1 MYEIPALL
9 RKELLLEW
17 KQKYALNGL
26 LLYVASMVV
35 VVILAFLDKTQ
46 TVALTPQ
53 AWCIIFWLIQL
64 FVAVNAVA
72 KSFMGESEGQMMY
85 MYGIVSPQALII
97 AKILYNFL
105 LLSFTGMLS
114 FFLYALMTEI
124 KIESLDL
131 FFAALFSGALAFAA
145 NLTLVSA
152 IASKAENKNTLLAVL
167 GFPLTVPILLTLTR
181 LTQQTLTGVG
191 FPEMSSRFYMIWGI
205 SGILIAISVILFP
218 FVWKE

>member
-1 MYEIPALL
+1 MYEISALL

-26 LLYVASMVV
+26 LLYVASMVI

-46 TVALTPQ
+46 TVALSSKS
-53 AWCIIFWLIQL
+53 WCIIFWLIQL

-85 MYGIVSPQALII
+85 MYGLVSPASLII
-97 AKILYNFL
+97 AKTIYNFL
-105 LLSFTGMLS
+105 LLCFTGLIS
-114 FFLYALMTEI
+114 FFLYNLMTKVEI
-124 KIESLDL
+124 GNLPL
-131 FFAALFSGALAFAA
+131 FFAALFTGALAFAA

-181 LTQQTLTGVG
+181 LTEQTLTGVG
-191 FPEMSSRFYMIWGI
+191 FPEMSSRFYVLWGI
-205 SGILIAISVILFP
+205 SGVLIAISVILFP
-218 FVWKE
+218 FIWKE

>member
-1 MYEIPALL
+1 MHQISALL
-9 RKELLLEW
+9 HKELLLEW

-26 LLYVASMVV
+26 LLYVTSMVI

-46 TVALTPQ
+46 TVRLSPQ
-53 AWCIIFWLIQL
+53 TWCVMFWLIQL

-85 MYGIVSPQALII
+85 MYGLVSPTALML
-97 AKILYNFL
+97 AKTFYNFL
-105 LLSFTGMLS
+105 LLSFTSFLS
-114 FFLYALMTEI
+114 FCLYTLMTKVEI
-124 KIESLDL
+124 GNIPL

-181 LTQQTLTGVG
+181 LTEQTLTGVG
-191 FPEMSSRFYMIWGI
+191 FPEMSSRFVMLWGI
-205 SGILIAISVILFP
+205 SGVLIAISVILFP

>member
-26 LLYVASMVV
+26 LLYVASMVI

-46 TVALTPQ
+46 TVALSSKS
-53 AWCIIFWLIQL
+53 WCIIFWLIQL

-72 KSFMGESEGQMMY
+72 KSFMSESEGQMMY
-85 MYGIVSPQALII
+85 MYGLVSPSTLMI
-97 AKILYNFL
+97 AKTIYNFL
-105 LLSFTGMLS
+105 LLCFTGLIS
-114 FFLYALMTEI
+114 FFLYNLMTKVEI
-124 KIESLDL
+124 VNLPL
-131 FFAALFSGALAFAA
+131 FFAALFTGALAFAA

-181 LTQQTLTGVG
+181 LTEQTLTGVG
-191 FPEMSSRFYMIWGI
+191 FPEMSSRFYVLWGI